1 MSHDIADFS
10 QNWDEYKC
18 ILERKE
24 NYINRNSRVN
34 DAMVQQPRQMGGNI
48 RQTEC
53 MDRADEI
60 TKILSDVITKPNM
73 G

>member
-1 MSHDIADFS
+1 
-10 QNWDEYKC
+10 
-18 ILERKE
+18 
-24 NYINRNSRVN
+24 VN

-53 MDRADEI
+53 MDRADEM